1 MENVVAQRIEAEK
14 QERIDRILDAAR
26 KLFLEKGYLGA
37 TMRDIALEAE
47 LSTGAIYVY
56 FSGKDEIY
64 EKVCEE
70 AFMVV
75 IGLIKK
81 VALSEGTPRDRVEA
95 VARQYVTFYTDYTEY
110 FEMLT
115 FHDLGFTKRG
125 QSEHLRQRLKILTT
139 QAVQII
145 EGVVVEGIASGD
157 FSSDLD
163 TTQASFNLWA
173 GLEGVLILD
182 MMGYLKNFN
191 LDLEKVV
198 QTQLKILFGGI
209 IATSPKVVGA

>member
-14 QERIDRILDAAR
+14 QERIERILDAAR
-26 KLFLEKGYLGA
+26 RLFLEKGYLGA

-75 IGLIKK
+75 IGLVNKA
-81 VALSEGTPRDRVEA
+81 ALIGGTPKDRIRA
-95 VARQYVTFYTDYTEY
+95 VAKQYVTFYTDYAEY
-110 FEMLT
+110 FEMIT

-125 QSEHLRQRLKILTT
+125 QSEHLKERLKDLTS
-139 QAVQII
+139 QAVAII
-145 EGVVVEGIASGD
+145 QGIVAEGIAAGD
-157 FSSDLD
+157 FSPDLD
-163 TTQASFNLWA
+163 STQASFNLWA

-182 MMGYLKNFN
+182 MMGYLKTFG
-191 LDLEKVV
+191 LDLEKLVHSQLDILLTGVV
-198 QTQLKILFGGI
+198 ARTR
-209 IATSPKVVGA
+209 

>member
-1 MENVVAQRIEAEK
+1 MENVIAQRIEAEK
-14 QERIDRILDAAR
+14 LERVERILNAAR

-37 TMRDIALEAE
+37 TMRDVALEAE

-81 VALSEGTPRDRVEA
+81 VVLIDGTPQDRIRA
-95 VARQYVTFYTDYTEY
+95 IAHHYVTFYTDYTEY

-115 FHDLGFTKRG
+115 FHDLGFTRRG
-125 QSEHLRQRLKILTT
+125 QSEHLRERLKDLTA
-139 QAVQII
+139 QAITII
-145 EGVVVEGIASGD
+145 EGVVADGIATGIFRSG
-157 FSSDLD
+157 LD
-163 TTQASFNLWA
+163 STQTSFNLWA
-173 GLEGVLILD
+173 GLEGILILD
-182 MMGYLKNFN
+182 LMGYLKGFS
-191 LDLEKVV
+191 LDLETLVDS
-198 QTQLKILFGGI
+198 QLEILLEGVMER
-209 IATSPKVVGA
+209 SPE

>member
-14 QERIDRILDAAR
+14 QERIDRILNAAR

-81 VALSEGTPRDRVEA
+81 AALVKGTPRDRIRA
-95 VARQYVTFYTDYTEY
+95 VAQQYVTFYTDYTEY
-110 FEMLT
+110 FEMIT

-125 QSEHLRQRLKILTT
+125 QSEHLRERLTDLT
-139 QAVQII
+139 AEAIGII
-145 EGVVVEGIASGD
+145 EDVVAEGIATGD

-163 TTQASFNLWA
+163 STQTSFNLWA

-182 MMGYLKNFN
+182 MMGYLKSFS
-191 LDLEKVV
+191 LDQEKLVLSQLE
-198 QTQLKILFGGI
+198 ILLTGVM
-209 IATSPKVVGA
+209 ARNRE

>member
-14 QERIDRILDAAR
+14 QERIESILNAAR
-26 KLFLEKGYLGA
+26 KLFLKKGYLGA

-64 EKVCEE
+64 ERVCEE
-70 AFMVV
+70 AFLVV
-75 IGLIKK
+75 IGLIKE
-81 VALSEGTPRDRVEA
+81 VASIEGTPKDRIRA
-95 VARQYVTFYTDYTEY
+95 IAQQYFTFYTEYAEY

-125 QSEHLRQRLKILTT
+125 QSEHLRERLKDLTA
-139 QAVQII
+139 QAINII
-145 EGVVVEGIASGD
+145 EGVVREGIACGD

-163 TTQASFNLWA
+163 STQASFNLWA

-182 MMGYLKNFN
+182 MMGYLRNFG
-191 LDLEKVV
+191 LDLEKLVHY
-198 QTQLKILFGGI
+198 QMEILIGGVT
-209 IATSPKVVGA
+209 ARN

>member
-14 QERIDRILDAAR
+14 QERIERILNAAR
-26 KLFLEKGYLGA
+26 KLFLEKGYHGA
-37 TMRDIALEAE
+37 TMRDIALDAE

-75 IGLIKK
+75 IGLIEK
-81 VALSEGTPRDRVEA
+81 ATCSQGMPTDRIRA
-95 VARQYVTFYTDYTEY
+95 IAHQYVTFYTDYFEY

-115 FHDLGFTKRG
+115 FHDLGFTRRG
-125 QSEHLRQRLKILTT
+125 QSEHLRERLKDLTIL
-139 QAVQII
+139 AVKVIEKVVI
-145 EGVVVEGIASGD
+145 EGVEAGN
-157 FSSDLD
+157 FSPDLD
-163 TTQASFNLWA
+163 TTRASFNLWA

-182 MMGYLKNFN
+182 MMGYLRNFD
-191 LDLEKVV
+191 LDLQTVV
-198 QTQLKILFGGI
+198 DTQLKILLGGI
-209 IATSPKVVGA
+209 MAR

>member
-1 MENVVAQRIEAEK
+1 MENVVAQRIETER
-14 QERIDRILDAAR
+14 QERIERILDAAR
-26 KLFLEKGYLGA
+26 KLFVEKGYLGA

-56 FSGKDEIY
+56 FSGKDDIY
-64 EKVCEE
+64 ERVCEE

-81 VALSEGTPRDRVEA
+81 EAITEGTPRDRIRA
-95 VARQYVTFYTDYTEY
+95 IARQYVTFYTDYTEY

-125 QSEHLRQRLKILTT
+125 QSEHLRERLKDLTA
-139 QAVQII
+139 QAVRII
-145 EGVVVEGIASGD
+145 EEVMVEGIAGGE
-157 FSSDLD
+157 FSSDID
-163 TTQASFNLWA
+163 SAQASFNLWA

-198 QTQLKILFGGI
+198 QTQLKILLGGI
-209 IATSPKVVGA
+209 MAKTRE